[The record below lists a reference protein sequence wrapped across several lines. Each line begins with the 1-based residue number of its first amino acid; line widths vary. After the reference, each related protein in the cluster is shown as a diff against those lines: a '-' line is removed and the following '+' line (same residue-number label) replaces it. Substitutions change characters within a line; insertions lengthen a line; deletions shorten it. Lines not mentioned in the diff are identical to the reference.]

1 MVISSPK
8 NQITLYFDPNS
19 NRGKQTLVYAKTYK
33 LPISEIDITKEPF
46 TGTQLLELTRLL
58 GLSLS
63 EIADTER
70 ALYKEEIGDSKS
82 FSDEDWITVLTQ
94 NPELVRSPIAMK
106 GKKVMMI
113 NTPTD
118 ILQL

>member
-1 MVISSPK
+1 MLISSPE

-19 NRGKQTLVYAKTYK
+19 SRGKQTLVYAKTFN
-33 LPISEIDITKEPF
+33 LPISEKDIYKEPF
-46 TGTQLLELTRLL
+46 TGAQLVELARLL
-58 GLSLS
+58 NISLS
-63 EIADTER
+63 EIADTEK
-70 ALYKEEIGDSKS
+70 ALYKEEIGDAKNFSK
-82 FSDEDWITVLTQ
+82 EDWITVLTQ

-106 GKKVMMI
+106 GEKVMLI